1 MELAVTGE
9 YSQVP
14 MCPSFYFLP
23 GVLVSPLRG
32 HTLSGRE
39 LSKLSMAG
47 NLLANL
53 PIFLFVACATPNLI
67 ISLADWSSL
76 VIHYQLLL
84 ILTVLLGMKLLR
96 SFFEAEWTSSFRF
109 LWFTILVELMRH
121 LGWEEGWKHPQT
133 KPPQAPPVLTWD
145 LAVFHKQIYFIF
157 HLLYP
162 FNKFPES

>member
-14 MCPSFYFLP
+14 VRPGFYFLP

-39 LSKLSMAG
+39 LSKLPMAG
-47 NLLANL
+47 KLLANL
-53 PIFLFVACATPNLI
+53 PIFLFVARASPNLMI
-67 ISLADWSSL
+67 RLADWSSL
-76 VIHYQLLL
+76 VIHSQLLL
-84 ILTVLLGMKLLR
+84 ILAVLLDVKRFR
-96 SFFEAEWTSSFRF
+96 SCFAAEWTASFWF
-109 LWFTILVELMRH
+109 LWFTILVELTRH
-121 LGWEEGWKHPQT
+121 LGWEEWWKHPQT
-133 KPPQAPPVLTWD
+133 KSPQAPPVLTWD